1 MYIIH
6 VLFGFPVMVHI
17 LKTCSQTNYKH
28 SLSGAFDVSPIK
40 KYTQSKVEPACLI
53 DSLKTIWVTVLHFE
67 GDERRSSYEKFLTCT
82 VPSFSKSSI
91 EKFLTCT
98 VPSFSKSSICVDFC
112 NLADPV
118 SGQDKFQLEKYV
130 VKNLSDVT
138 SQLGPLLNPKCSWT
152 ILLHSYFICIPD
164 P

>member
-1 MYIIH
+1 M
-6 VLFGFPVMVHI
+6 LFGFPVMVHI

-53 DSLKTIWVTVLHFE
+53 DSLKTIWVAVLHFE
-67 GDERRSSYEKFLTCT
+67 GDDRRSSYEKFLTCT

-91 EKFLTCT
+91 Y
-98 VPSFSKSSICVDFC
+98 VDFC
-112 NLADPV
+112 NLADSV

>member
-1 MYIIH
+1 M
-6 VLFGFPVMVHI
+6 LFGFPVMVHI
-17 LKTCSQTNYKH
+17 LKTCSQANYKF

-40 KYTQSKVEPACLI
+40 KYTQSKVEPAYLI
-53 DSLKTIWVTVLHFE
+53 DSLKTIWVAILHFE

-91 EKFLTCT
+91 
-98 VPSFSKSSICVDFC
+98 CVNFC

-130 VKNLSDVT
+130 MKNLSDVT

>member
-1 MYIIH
+1 M
-6 VLFGFPVMVHI
+6 LFGFPVMVHI

-53 DSLKTIWVTVLHFE
+53 DSLKTIWVAVLHFE
-67 GDERRSSYEKFLTCT
+67 GDDRRSSYKKFLTCT

-91 EKFLTCT
+91 Y
-98 VPSFSKSSICVDFC
+98 VDFC
-112 NLADPV
+112 NLADSV

>member
-1 MYIIH
+1 M
-6 VLFGFPVMVHI
+6 LFGFPVMVHI

-53 DSLKTIWVTVLHFE
+53 DSLKTIWVAVLHFE

-91 EKFLTCT
+91 
-98 VPSFSKSSICVDFC
+98 CVDFC
-112 NLADPV
+112 NLADSV

>member
-1 MYIIH
+1 M
-6 VLFGFPVMVHI
+6 LFGFPVMVHS
-17 LKTCSQTNYKH
+17 LKTCSHTNYKH
-28 SLSGAFDVSPIK
+28 SLPGAFDEPPIK
-40 KYTQSKVEPACLI
+40 KYTQSKVEPTYLI
-53 DSLKTIWVTVLHFE
+53 DSLKTVWVTVLHFE
-67 GDERRSSYEKFLTCT
+67 GNERRSSYEQFLTCT
-82 VPSFSKSSI
+82 G
-91 EKFLTCT
+91 
-98 VPSFSKSSICVDFC
+98 PSFSKSSICVDFC

-118 SGQDKFQLEKYV
+118 SGHDKFQLEKYV